1 MLISHT
7 TYLASDDCNHSFHI
21 DVGPDSGSEGFSLGE
36 REMLAAQL
44 LKPLSVFGDSPV
56 CLVGRLG
63 PPPATETKSLN
74 RRNAPPPAARVVST

>member
-7 TYLASDDCNHSFHI
+7 TYLTSDDCNHSFHI

-56 CLVGRLG
+56 CVWLG
-63 PPPATETKSLN
+63 GWAHLPPQKPK
-74 RRNAPPPAARVVST
+74 V